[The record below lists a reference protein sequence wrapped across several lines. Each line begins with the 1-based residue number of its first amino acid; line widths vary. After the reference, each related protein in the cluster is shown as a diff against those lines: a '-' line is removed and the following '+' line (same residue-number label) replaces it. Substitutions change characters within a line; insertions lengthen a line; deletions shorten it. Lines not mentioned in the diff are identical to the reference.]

1 MTLKINMI
9 LQCVAFDGCAL
20 PLNQLH
26 RTCLVL
32 HCILVMYLV
41 VYTARGRQLDIQFW
55 PLIESLYREAP
66 FCHLQAPLSGAHIL
80 CSAVSVELIYSAL
93 LCQSSSYTEQL
104 FSSWAL
110 ELTRV
115 QWEAE
120 LFDPV
125 SCSKCRIRQNS
136 TIGLSTQDSQS
147 SLPYKMCTVTAAQVL
162 STWVSQELCVAL
174 RGEAFKPFILVAGH

>member
-1 MTLKINMI
+1 MI
-9 LQCVAFDGCAL
+9 LQCVPFDGCAL

-80 CSAVSVELIYSAL
+80 CSAVSVELIYSAAFQL
-93 LCQSSSYTEQL
+93 MSTGAHTSSMRSRTVQPCQLQ
-104 FSSWAL
+104 
-110 ELTRV
+110 
-115 QWEAE
+115 
-120 LFDPV
+120 
-125 SCSKCRIRQNS
+125 
-136 TIGLSTQDSQS
+136 
-147 SLPYKMCTVTAAQVL
+147 
-162 STWVSQELCVAL
+162 
-174 RGEAFKPFILVAGH
+174 